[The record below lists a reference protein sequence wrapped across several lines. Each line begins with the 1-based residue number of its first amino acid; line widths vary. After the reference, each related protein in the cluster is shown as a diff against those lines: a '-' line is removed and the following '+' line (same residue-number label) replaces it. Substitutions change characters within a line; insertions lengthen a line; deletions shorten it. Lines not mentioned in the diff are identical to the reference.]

1 MIRVMVKCIIQLFL
15 YGFMLTCHA
24 LPTDR
29 TALIHL
35 TADTISLEQQ
45 QHHGTYKGNVMLD
58 QGSTHLRAD
67 TVITENNDKNQLTKA
82 IALGNKTAQAHV
94 WALTSE
100 DKPELHAYA
109 NQLIYDPLLHRIT
122 LIGNATV
129 TQGNHS
135 FSAPHIE
142 YDTLTEHVTTQHE
155 GMHRTTLIVDPKGL
169 S

>member
-24 LPTDR
+24 LPNDR

-35 TADTISLEQQ
+35 TADTISLEQH

-109 NQLIYDPLLHRIT
+109 NQLIYD
-122 LIGNATV
+122 
-129 TQGNHS
+129 
-135 FSAPHIE
+135 SAPHIE